1 MTGQVEESHT
11 ADDAGADP
19 PISAGGDTVHSPHV
33 ASFPFDNLDADAVL
47 RSSDNVLFHVFRGI
61 LTTVSPVF
69 SSMFS
74 LPQPSF
80 SHDGGGAPTIVVT
93 ETSDTLDSFLRL
105 SYPLPSPP
113 KFASFD
119 DAKRVLQVMHKF
131 QVAWHSSLLVPA
143 LLPHIEKNPLR
154 VYAYALHLGFGEL
167 ALLAARQTLL
177 LEDLTEWC
185 EELRD
190 ISGEEFQRLLVYRKR
205 AVTAVTAVTADMTAF
220 WCPLNKCMKRWTWLV
235 CYTCTKHHS
244 NCHNRS
250 ACACPTVAEWFA
262 TFWTQLS
269 TVLRATPTAAALK
282 LAPVVTASRTMG
294 AAVNCVTCRAAI
306 MEEFPRFLEV
316 LGDELE
322 QRISELQLKEDIQDP
337 LEP

>member
-205 AVTAVTAVTADMTAF
+205 AVTAVTADMTAF
-220 WCPLNKCMKRWTWLV
+220 WCPLNKCPKRWTWLV
-235 CYTCTKHHS
+235 CYTCTKHRS
-244 NCHNRS
+244 NCHYRS

-269 TVLRATPTAAALK
+269 TVLRATPTPAALK
-282 LAPVVTASRTMG
+282 LAAVVTALRNMG
-294 AAVNCVTCRAAI
+294 AAVNCI
-306 MEEFPRFLEV
+306 
-316 LGDELE
+316 
-322 QRISELQLKEDIQDP
+322 RISKLQLKEEIQDP